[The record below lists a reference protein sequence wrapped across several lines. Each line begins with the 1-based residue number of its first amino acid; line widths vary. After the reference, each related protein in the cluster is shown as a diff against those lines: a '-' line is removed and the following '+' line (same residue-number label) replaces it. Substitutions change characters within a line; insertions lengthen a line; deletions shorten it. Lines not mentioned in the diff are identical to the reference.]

1 MKKVVKGIWML
12 AMWGILC
19 PTVALAQEEFVEPEN
34 QEETEVKTPEIRTV
48 SLIVDELAGGTVS
61 ISGQAVSEEDPDK
74 VVVTITV
81 TPADGFKISKENIK
95 LWAVLPL
102 PVTPPN
108 GTRGPE
114 VSGELELE
122 GDEPDNLS
130 EKRDYQVTID
140 PNLDI
145 WVEVADF
152 QKVEETVQPWNLTE
166 GVLTISGEIDTEAG
180 VPWDSKSVTSVVIA
194 YDEQVLALE
203 ALGISEETSVEVPG
217 RLLSEYVF
225 NYKGYKIDCQGK
237 TEITGFSFGES
248 NSYDTFVS
256 DADVI
261 VPSVLKAYV
270 ITNITEEGLTLKEVT
285 SIAKGQAVLVFTED
299 KYKDIENFYTVTT
312 DPVEP
317 GSNLLKVAPAGGKPV
332 TIGEVFMLY
341 NDVFYYTQA
350 GTIPEGSV
358 YLTKQESK
366 TRGFYSLGG
375 DDDITGIAPRR
386 IVNTDVRSSWYTLDG
401 RRLDTMPTRK
411 GIYIKD
417 GIKVVIK

>member
-19 PTVALAQEEFVEPEN
+19 PTVALAQEKFVEPEN

-152 QKVEETVQPWNLTE
+152 QKVEAFGNTV
-166 GVLTISGEIDTEAG
+166 
-180 VPWDSKSVTSVVIA
+180 
-194 YDEQVLALE
+194 
-203 ALGISEETSVEVPG
+203 
-217 RLLSEYVF
+217 
-225 NYKGYKIDCQGK
+225 KIQL
-237 TEITGFSFGES
+237 
-248 NSYDTFVS
+248 Y
-256 DADVI
+256 
-261 VPSVLKAYV
+261 
-270 ITNITEEGLTLKEVT
+270 
-285 SIAKGQAVLVFTED
+285 LV
-299 KYKDIENFYTVTT
+299 
-312 DPVEP
+312 
-317 GSNLLKVAPAGGKPV
+317 
-332 TIGEVFMLY
+332 
-341 NDVFYYTQA
+341 
-350 GTIPEGSV
+350 GT
-358 YLTKQESK
+358 
-366 TRGFYSLGG
+366 
-375 DDDITGIAPRR
+375 
-386 IVNTDVRSSWYTLDG
+386 VNTLN
-401 RRLDTMPTRK
+401 
-411 GIYIKD
+411 GILS
-417 GIKVVIK
+417 